1 MQVGV
6 EPDERMRLDAASIAA
21 LKALTD
27 PLRLR
32 IVGLIVGGPATLD
45 EIVARLRIPRR
56 DAVRQL
62 GLLQAKGIVG
72 GGDGRPYELRI
83 DTLQALGRDLDAAER
98 AAAGREAAV
107 FAAASGLPPEE
118 AKVLRAFIVDGR
130 LASIPASEKKRLVVL
145 RYLREQCFA
154 EDRDYPEKEVNQRLA
169 LFHRDVASLRRY
181 LVDTRLMTREAGVYR
196 RAGDGD
202 GDGDADSDA

>member
-1 MQVGV
+1 
-6 EPDERMRLDAASIAA
+6 LDADRLAA
-21 LKALTD
+21 LKTLTD

-32 IVGLIVGGPATLD
+32 IVGLVAGRPVTVD
-45 EIVARLRIPRR
+45 EIVVGLGITRR

-62 GLLQAKGIVG
+62 GLLQATGIVR

-83 DTLQALGRDLDAAER
+83 DTLQALGRGLDAAEK
-98 AAAGREAAV
+98 AAEGREAAEV
-107 FAAASGLPPEE
+107 AAASGLPPEE

-130 LASIPASEKKRLVVL
+130 LASIPASERKRLVVL

-154 EDRDYPEKEVNQRLA
+154 EDRDYPENEVNQRLA

-181 LVDTRLMTREAGVYR
+181 LVDTRLMTREAGIYR
-196 RAGDGD
+196 RAD
-202 GDGDADSDA
+202 DGDANSDA

>member
-1 MQVGV
+1 L
-6 EPDERMRLDAASIAA
+6 DTDRLAA
-21 LKALTD
+21 LKTLTD

-32 IVGLIVGGPATLD
+32 IVGLVAGGPATLD
-45 EIVARLRIPRR
+45 EIVAQLGITRR

-62 GLLQAKGIVG
+62 GLLQAKGIVR
-72 GGDGRPYELRI
+72 GGDGHPYELRI
-83 DTLQALGRDLDAAER
+83 DTLQALGRGLDAAER
-98 AAAGREAAV
+98 TAEGREAAEL
-107 FAAASGLPPEE
+107 AEASGLPPEE

-169 LFHRDVASLRRY
+169 LFHRDVAALRRY
-181 LVDTRLMTREAGVYR
+181 LVDTRLMTREAGIYR
-196 RAGDGD
+196 RAAGGV
-202 GDGDADSDA
+202 GGRGSDGDADSGS